1 MVIDTSISAVNQTGA
16 TCSGLLLD
24 NFSLQPV
31 KLNEVQHTGA
41 AGGCNAPDH
50 HQAAPVAPIAPDHHQ
65 AAKCTKMHH
74 LHQLHQP
81 DAPDHHLHQNPWQ
94 EFHLAKR
101 TQGPLSTAT

>member
-50 HQAAPVAPIAPDHHQ
+50 HQFAICTNCTSLM
-65 AAKCTKMHH
+65 KCNM
-74 LHQLHQP
+74 QQ
-81 DAPDHHLHQNPWQ
+81 QQ
-94 EFHLAKR
+94 
-101 TQGPLSTAT
+101 Q